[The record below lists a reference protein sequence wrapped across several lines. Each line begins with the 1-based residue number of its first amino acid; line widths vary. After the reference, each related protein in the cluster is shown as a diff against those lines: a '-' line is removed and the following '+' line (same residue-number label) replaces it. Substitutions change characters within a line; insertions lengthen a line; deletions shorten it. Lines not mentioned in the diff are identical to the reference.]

1 MRPLRLIVRLLAAAG
16 AAGAVAAIVK
26 RRAAIAA
33 VPAELRNPAL
43 FLPISFSN
51 DTALKVARKA
61 TLKPSPLRPG
71 VTSRDVTI
79 DGPGGPLRVVV
90 YERTGRDRSAPVG
103 GMLWIHGGG
112 LVMGTPEVGNDLCS
126 HLVAEL
132 GIVVVSVDYR
142 LAPEHPFPA
151 GFDDCVA
158 ALDWLAA
165 STAELGVDPAR
176 LAVGGD
182 SAGGGLAACVAQ
194 AALDRGGP
202 SLRLQLLQYPMLDDR
217 TPLRTDGPSA
227 FVWSNASNRYAWT
240 AYLGHAPSEQ
250 EAHPYASAAR
260 RADLTGL
267 PPAWIG
273 VGDIDLFHAEDL
285 EYAQRLREAGVPVDL
300 HVEPGMYHAAD
311 VLAGTSPSMQA
322 FRRRMVDAVGA
333 AIG

>member
-1 MRPLRLIVRLLAAAG
+1 LRLIVRLLVAAG

-26 RRAAIAA
+26 RRAAIAT
-33 VPAELRNPAL
+33 VPSELRNPAL
-43 FLPISFSN
+43 FLPISFTN
-51 DTALKVARKA
+51 DTALKLARKSVLQPA
-61 TLKPSPLRPG
+61 PLRPG
-71 VTSRDVTI
+71 VSSRDVTI
-79 DGPGGPLRVVV
+79 DGPGGLLRVVV
-90 YERTGRDRSAPVG
+90 YERTGRDRSEPVG

-112 LVMGTPEVGNDLCS
+112 LVMGTPEIGNDLCS

-132 GIVVVSVDYR
+132 GIVVASVDYR

-165 STAELGVDPAR
+165 NAAELGVDPQR

-194 AALDRGGP
+194 AAHDRGGP
-202 SLRLQLLQYPMLDDR
+202 SLQLQLLEYPMLDDR
-217 TPLRTDGPSA
+217 TSRRDADTPSA
-227 FVWSNASNRYAWT
+227 FVWSHGSNRYAWT

-250 EAHPYASAAR
+250 ESRPYASAAR

-273 VGDIDLFHAEDL
+273 VGDIDLFHAEDV
-285 EYAQRLREAGVPVDL
+285 EYARRLREAGVPVDL
-300 HVEPGMYHAAD
+300 HIEPGMYHAAD
-311 VLAGTSPSMQA
+311 VLAAPAPSMQA
-322 FRRRMVDAVGA
+322 FRQRMIDAVRT